1 MPKVFADNSR
11 ILVVNDSSVI
21 PSIAILDGDKDAFVD
36 HLIMN
41 FSNNRNEDY
50 TINKSFANSFI
61 FTTFGPN
68 PVVLT
73 VTGYHVASQDID
85 NAKDPVATS
94 NANDSDPEIYYGKH
108 NITSRNRKLLKII
121 TGFQYQ
127 GTTNYGASSIRTGA
141 GCVYS
146 GYMVNFKKH
155 PMNSEKNAG
164 YGYDITFV
172 CRPSREVEEK
182 AQ

>member
-1 MPKVFADNSR
+1 MPKVFADSSR
-11 ILVVNDSSVI
+11 ILVVKDSSVI
-21 PSIAILDGDKDAFVD
+21 PSIAILDGDKDAFGD

-41 FSNNRNEDY
+41 FNNNRNEDY

-68 PVVLT
+68 PVVIT

-85 NAKDPVATS
+85 NEKDPVVTS
-94 NANDSDPEIYYGKH
+94 NANDSDPEIYYGNH
-108 NITSRNRKLLKII
+108 NITSKNRKLLKII

-127 GTTNYGASSIRTGA
+127 GTTNHGETSIRTEA
-141 GCVYS
+141 GCVYM

-155 PMNSEKNAG
+155 PMNAEKNAG

-172 CRPSREVEEK
+172 CRSSWEVTEGK
-182 AQ
+182 Q